1 MYVNI
6 SSHTSFFSP
15 SRVDPH
21 HFVLQDITRHDLFRA
36 AVKQHLT
43 YAAWAADGQGVDRH
57 FFGLKKMIQPGE
69 PTPEVYTDPMFSKS
83 NHWELSTS
91 QLSSEYFDGWG
102 YGEVVPDGYGLAV
115 GFSLL
120 PICSAY
126 ADTLCYSTLSEM
138 TILGGLRHH

>member
-1 MYVNI
+1 MYVNL
-6 SSHTSFFSP
+6 STPHFFP
-15 SRVDPH
+15 FPFRVVPH

-43 YAAWAADGQGVDRH
+43 YAGWAADGQGVDRH

-69 PTPEVYTDPMFSKS
+69 PTPKVYTDPLFSKS
-83 NHWELSTS
+83 SHWELSTS

-115 GFSLL
+115 GFLL
-120 PICSAY
+120 
-126 ADTLCYSTLSEM
+126 
-138 TILGGLRHH
+138 LRIGSVGINVNLF